1 VIGDI
6 PVARPVRHIGKARPR
21 RPQSAPDAQTGAF
34 GRYHQMDTAKQI
46 EMPVKARHTQHR
58 RHLVDRRQQPLLR
71 RRQVEHPPFDTVVR
85 RSRNDLCHLVTDR
98 LDAAGDDDLNR
109 RRVQREFARYACD
122 MRRLMRR
129 IMVEQEQDTLR
140 HDGIRLSRRIR
151 KLAPNSSSKVTVS
164 ASTLDQA
171 APIAPI
177 VGSIR

>member
-1 VIGDI
+1 M
-6 PVARPVRHIGKARPR
+6 HIFFSAWLHTDRDETGPRDRERPR
-21 RPQSAPDAQTGAF
+21 DRAGASLAQLAGGAVPTIA
-34 GRYHQMDTAKQI
+34 GAI
-46 EMPVKARHTQHR
+46 EMR
-58 RHLVDRRQQPLLR
+58 
-71 RRQVEHPPFDTVVR
+71 
-85 RSRNDLCHLVTDR
+85 C
-98 LDAAGDDDLNR
+98 
-109 RRVQREFARYACD
+109 VQREFTRYACD